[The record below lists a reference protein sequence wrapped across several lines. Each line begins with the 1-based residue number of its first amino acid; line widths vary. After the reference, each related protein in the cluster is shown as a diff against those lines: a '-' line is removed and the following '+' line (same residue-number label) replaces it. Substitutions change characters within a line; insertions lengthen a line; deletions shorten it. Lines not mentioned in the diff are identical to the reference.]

1 MEFLI
6 NFLPFH
12 SIANKWLIDMK
23 LSLSDKAVSSTLFIL
38 VLPINTQI
46 IFNFHFIPYW
56 FSVSFNFNF
65 RLFSRMWY
73 LHSVNKA
80 RTLLKFI
87 VYPKAFEAVGKIFV
101 DVSCFVNWW
110 LPKFWAIPTIKQSFK
125 INPLGLSLKRLQLY
139 LVRCSK
145 TLQRGV
151 TYLWMLIWQKSSK
164 QLSRVVR
171 NTMNVTQG

>member
-1 MEFLI
+1 MQHYFSQSFDKNCIALLTRKREGASWSWSEWLLSTWFRKWKEVEFLI

-23 LSLSDKAVSSTLFIL
+23 LSPSDKAVSSTLFIL

-46 IFNFHFIPYW
+46 IFNFHFIRYW

-73 LHSVNKA
+73 LHSVNIA
-80 RTLLKFI
+80 GTLLKFI
-87 VYPKAFEAVGKIFV
+87 AYPKAFEAVGKIFA

-110 LPKFWAIPTIKQSFK
+110 LPKF
-125 INPLGLSLKRLQLY
+125 
-139 LVRCSK
+139 
-145 TLQRGV
+145 
-151 TYLWMLIWQKSSK
+151 
-164 QLSRVVR
+164 
-171 NTMNVTQG
+171 

>member
-23 LSLSDKAVSSTLFIL
+23 LSPSDKAVSSTLFIL

-46 IFNFHFIPYW
+46 IFNFHFIRYW

-73 LHSVNKA
+73 LHSVNKG

-87 VYPKAFEAVGKIFV
+87 VYLKALRKIFAN
-101 DVSCFVNWW
+101 VSKFLHVNTKSNVKTRNESRQGNSTKER
-110 LPKFWAIPTIKQSFK
+110 LFSVLMGPIPRGKCYITEFQVK
-125 INPLGLSLKRLQLY
+125 SLA
-139 LVRCSK
+139 
-145 TLQRGV
+145 
-151 TYLWMLIWQKSSK
+151 
-164 QLSRVVR
+164 RV
-171 NTMNVTQG
+171 

>member
-46 IFNFHFIPYW
+46 IFNFHFIRYW
-56 FSVSFNFNF
+56 FSVSCNFNF

-73 LHSVNKA
+73 LHSVNKG

-87 VYPKAFEAVGKIFV
+87 VYLKALRKIFAN
-101 DVSCFVNWW
+101 VSKFLHVNTKSNVKTRNESRQGNSTKER
-110 LPKFWAIPTIKQSFK
+110 LFSVLMGPIPRGKCYITEFQVK
-125 INPLGLSLKRLQLY
+125 SLA
-139 LVRCSK
+139 
-145 TLQRGV
+145 
-151 TYLWMLIWQKSSK
+151 
-164 QLSRVVR
+164 RV
-171 NTMNVTQG
+171 